1 MEEELHHIDDVTN
14 RNLADITKRNVSI
27 NNGDFK
33 DEMDLSISKNI

>member
-27 NNGDFK
+27 NKGDFK